1 MKFLIGSC
9 VVCAA
14 ALVAQ
19 TTNAERV
26 SVPLSDPNRP
36 ATIRVDTM
44 RGEITVRGHDAKEVV
59 VESADDAGRRKPR
72 SGPAEV
78 DGLKRIDIGGSDV
91 NIAERENV
99 VTINAGLQGG
109 KIEVLVPRASNLR
122 LKTMTG
128 EITVDGVR
136 GEIEAT
142 SMNGEVTISNV
153 EGSVVAHSLNG
164 DVKATLSR
172 VEAKPMSFSTM
183 NGNIDVRLPADIKAR
198 FKIKADHG
206 EVYSDFD
213 LKMEPGTAPQTS
225 REGGQYKVRFDRTAF
240 ATVNGGGP
248 EISFRT
254 VNGQIR
260 IRQNK

>member
-1 MKFLIGSC
+1 MKLLFVSYLA
-9 VVCAA
+9 CAA
-14 ALVAQ
+14 AVVAQ
-19 TTNAERV
+19 PANTERV
-26 SVPLSDPNRP
+26 SVPLTDPNRP

-44 RGEITVRGHDAKEVV
+44 RGEIVVRGHDAKEVV
-59 VESADDAGRRKPR
+59 IESAADRGRRSPR
-72 SGPAEV
+72 RGPAEV

-91 NIAERENV
+91 NVEERENL
-99 VTINAGLQGG
+99 VTVNSMGHGG
-109 KIEVLVPRASNLR
+109 RIEVLVPRTSNLR

-164 DVKATLSR
+164 AVKVSLSR
-172 VEAKPMSFSTM
+172 AEAKPMSFSTM
-183 NGNIDVRLPADIKAR
+183 NGDIDVRLPADIKAR

-206 EVYSDFD
+206 DLYSDFD
-213 LKMEPGTAPQTS
+213 LKLEPGNAPQTT